1 MAFNPEQYTHESD
14 RTALK
19 ALKAIPGFSALLK
32 GFMNVWDER
41 QQKILNMSSRIR
53 LGERQMR
60 KYYDMLPPVCEKLGI
75 PVPEL
80 YLEMNPAPNAY
91 TSGDTNPFIVMTS
104 GLLKA
109 LPDELISTI
118 LAHECGHIACH
129 HVLYQTMGRIILTGA
144 GSVVSSVWALGSLL
158 TVPMKIAF
166 YYWMRCS
173 EFSADRAAALCDGG
187 PQKMQEVCMRLAGWD
202 KEIDAEVDI
211 DAFLEQAS
219 GYQEMIQESKWNK
232 TLEFMIL
239 SQASHPLLAI
249 RATEC
254 GAWAQSDAFRA
265 LLSDGTP
272 VSAGI
277 NPNPVRADMN
287 GHSEANA
294 GKASLSPA
302 AFRVPGN
309 CQSIA
314 SKPGDPPGSRTYGRA
329 TTQSDGFIQVLS
341 ITAEEALPFGDTA
354 GAAAQAHAMLTEDQG
369 LIESGNGLT
378 AKGNRYA
385 YTLIKTLQRPR
396 STEYLLTFHTE
407 TGDGVTAVRGY
418 FTETGSPGF
427 RTTAIRRQMER
438 EHAGETGWMEAN
450 WSRDPFDPA
459 RTEGYLMNLSEKPEY
474 DLRYPLHPLSEARL
488 FLKEIIAL
496 N

>member
-41 QQKILNMSSRIR
+41 QQKILNTSSRIR

-80 YLEMNPAPNAY
+80 YPAPNAY

-219 GYQEMIQESKWNK
+219 GYQ
-232 TLEFMIL
+232 
-239 SQASHPLLAI
+239 P
-249 RATEC
+249 
-254 GAWAQSDAFRA
+254 GV
-265 LLSDGTP
+265 P
-272 VSAGI
+272 SA
-277 NPNPVRADMN
+277 A
-287 GHSEANA
+287 
-294 GKASLSPA
+294 
-302 AFRVPGN
+302 
-309 CQSIA
+309 
-314 SKPGDPPGSRTYGRA
+314 GDPRHRMRRM
-329 TTQSDGFIQVLS
+329 
-341 ITAEEALPFGDTA
+341 
-354 GAAAQAHAMLTEDQG
+354 GA
-369 LIESGNGLT
+369 
-378 AKGNRYA
+378 
-385 YTLIKTLQRPR
+385 
-396 STEYLLTFHTE
+396 
-407 TGDGVTAVRGY
+407 V
-418 FTETGSPGF
+418 
-427 RTTAIRRQMER
+427 
-438 EHAGETGWMEAN
+438 
-450 WSRDPFDPA
+450 
-459 RTEGYLMNLSEKPEY
+459 
-474 DLRYPLHPLSEARL
+474 
-488 FLKEIIAL
+488 
-496 N
+496 